1 MPPKRTRNQRRAIKD
16 LNKKIAQNKVT
27 PGHKSSHIRNVLRA
41 LLKTGIVILF
51 LGAPSCE
58 VEAAKQMMQEKVNN
72 NTANLLFDTV
82 ERNTENVIKGTSILM
97 KDRLSHKY
105 PLADSSKIELFE
117 TAAQTFVKMVTM
129 IKNLIEEYLISK
141 PGFENNVG
149 CLTI

>member
-82 ERNTENVIKGTSILM
+82 ERNTENVIKGTSILRE
-97 KDRLSHKY
+97 DRLSHEY

-117 TAAQTFVKMVTM
+117 NAAQPFVKMVTM